1 MSTTPLAAEVAATGD
16 YVPEHRCFGVHATMY
31 AGVESIPSLA
41 SVSVFTDDGSN
52 QHASIDAC
60 GRERS

>member
-1 MSTTPLAAEVAATGD
+1 
-16 YVPEHRCFGVHATMY
+16 
-31 AGVESIPSLA
+31 VESIPSLA